1 MSAFSD
7 YNKVCDKLQVL
18 FSNSENLSKLNREA
32 MNLTGFRTDIA
43 AEDLP
48 RDGGELPGVRS
59 GIQNRDGFQVTTVEV
74 MNDAGAK
81 KLCKPIGTYITMDLD
96 SFFRREEDSFPR
108 AALLLARFIS
118 DLLPL
123 KEEASVLVAGLG
135 NPAITPD
142 AIGPQTAQFTLA
154 TRHLKERMPD
164 DFSAFRPVSV
174 CQTGVLGTTGM
185 ESAELVRAI
194 QSAAAPDAVVV
205 VDALAARESDRLC
218 RTVQLTDSGIVPGSG
233 VGNDRAE
240 LSRKTLS
247 IPVLAIGV
255 PTVVDAGDGLIV
267 TPRDID
273 RYVKDAGKL
282 IAYALNLAFHPALT
296 VSDVDMFVG

>member
-1 MSAFSD
+1 M
-7 YNKVCDKLQVL
+7 
-18 FSNSENLSKLNREA
+18 
-32 MNLTGFRTDIA
+32 TGFRTDIA

-48 RDGGELPGVRS
+48 QDGGELPGVS
-59 GIQNRDGFQVTTVEV
+59 SQIQEKDGFRITAVKVLDET
-74 MNDAGAK
+74 GAK
-81 KLCKPIGTYITMDLD
+81 ELCKPIGTYLTMDLE

-108 AALLLARFIS
+108 AVTLLAKCVS
-118 DLLPL
+118 QLLPL
-123 KEEASVLVAGLG
+123 ESDESILVAGLG

-142 AIGPQTAQFTLA
+142 AVGPQTTQFTLA
-154 TRHLKERMPD
+154 TRHLIEKMPAE
-164 DFSAFRPVSV
+164 FSFFRPVSV

-185 ESAELVRAI
+185 ESADLIRAI
-194 QSAAAPDAVVV
+194 QSAAAPAAVVV
-205 VDALAARESDRLC
+205 IDALAARDSEKLC

-233 VGNDRAE
+233 VGNDRSE
-240 LSRKTLS
+240 LSRNTLGV
-247 IPVLAIGV
+247 PVLAIGV

-282 IAYALNLAFHPALT
+282 IAYALNLAFHPSLS